1 MIIFIFQLPKE
12 ESHKLEGGQERSE
25 ISKLD
30 NNNNNNNNNDD
41 KATLSFNIPPDA
53 LKDLLKNYPDIKHQ
67 YENTSSHSVNEN
79 ATNPTDSQMAAGNT
93 EQSQSS
99 TSPKT
104 QQALDLSDL
113 SKLLTDQATS
123 SQQNKSQQQ
132 TTTGAALENTPKTTD
147 SLVSSNNQTM
157 NVDKSLLVNTL
168 QNLLQNNVSQSNQDK
183 KVSEMT
189 PQKPQEMNT
198 NVDNLPL
205 SSLSPSLLSALTNP
219 SPSNNSSSS
228 HPDISSNL
236 INDNTTSKANNMT
249 NNPSELSS
257 LLNSHSEDKSPSI
270 QNPSSIV
277 SKDAQNTS
285 LNQPTQSADSTKDSP
300 NSNLIDEASKLSKE
314 ELLGLLKGVLSDKQN
329 QLQPGST
336 VASQV
341 PTTNNVENKPSYD
354 YLNLPGGVSNQP
366 QTPQQPPE
374 SSSSN
379 LSPQTSQQQQSSSQT
394 SHQEPSNED
403 ITKGLK
409 KLLGITTDN
418 KQIMGGDKIN
428 TTTLNSD
435 GSKFSKLIET
445 CVRSS
450 DDPKCM
456 HGKIIS
462 EGGYVPKV
470 KNGIDDTKQTISIS
484 PSALVQ
490 KLMEHK
496 QAEDS
501 TPPAVEN
508 SPQTSS
514 PTSFDGIK
522 NIEPSSDHTHLISMI
537 QNALSSKTTTTRQD
551 VATNN
556 NSNKTMCNK
565 LRKRQIN
572 KFLTKRGFLIKY
584 DCDGLLSNY
593 THVGLTGKAP
603 VSTSDLLKSLIKENP
618 EPSRSLPP
626 THLQKTSN
634 GFQVDFDL
642 HVKDQIP
649 KEVVSG
655 TLKTLANGRQQH
667 INLYQTPNGVAM
679 KPKSSVQLLKP
690 QFVPVAQNRDN
701 IELGKTEK
709 KIT

>member
-1 MIIFIFQLPKE
+1 M
-12 ESHKLEGGQERSE
+12 
-25 ISKLD
+25 
-30 NNNNNNNNNDD
+30 
-41 KATLSFNIPPDA
+41 
-53 LKDLLKNYPDIKHQ
+53 LKNYPDIKHQ
-67 YENTSSHSVNEN
+67 YENISSSNNVVEN
-79 ATNPTDSQMAAGNT
+79 ATNPTDSQMALGNI
-93 EQSQSS
+93 EQQPS

-104 QQALDLSDL
+104 QQALNLSDL
-113 SKLLTDQATS
+113 TKLLTDQATS
-123 SQQNKSQQQ
+123 SQQNKSQQ
-132 TTTGAALENTPKTTD
+132 TTTGASLENTRKATD
-147 SLVSSNNQTM
+147 SLVSNNQTM
-157 NVDKSLLVNTL
+157 NVDKNLLVNKL
-168 QNLLQNNVSQSNQDK
+168 QNLLQNNTSSTNQDK
-183 KVSEMT
+183 KVGETTSQNIQDSKT
-189 PQKPQEMNT
+189 IP
-198 NVDNLPL
+198 DSLPL

-219 SPSNNSSSS
+219 SPPSSNSSA
-228 HPDISSNL
+228 HPDVANL
-236 INDNTTSKANNMT
+236 VNNNTTTKANNMT
-249 NNPSELSS
+249 NNSELS
-257 LLNSHSEDKSPSI
+257 LMNNHPEDKLPNI
-270 QNPSSIV
+270 QNPSSII
-277 SKDAQNTS
+277 SKDAQDIS
-285 LNQPTQSADSTKDSP
+285 LNQPTQSADSIKETSNP
-300 NSNLIDEASKLSKE
+300 NLIDEASKLSKE
-314 ELLGLLKGVLSDKQN
+314 ELLGVLKGVLSEK
-329 QLQPGST
+329 LQPGNT

-341 PTTNNVENKPSYD
+341 STSNNVENKPSYD
-354 YLNLPGGVSNQP
+354 YLNLPSGTSNQS
-366 QTPQQPPE
+366 QPQQDSNSNPPQ
-374 SSSSN
+374 
-379 LSPQTSQQQQSSSQT
+379 QTSTQQQQ
-394 SHQEPSNED
+394 QELSNED

-409 KLLGITTDN
+409 KLLGITDN
-418 KQIMGGDKIN
+418 KQITGDKIN
-428 TTTLNSD
+428 TTTLNPD

-450 DDPKCM
+450 EDPKCM
-456 HGKIIS
+456 HGKIVN

-470 KNGIDDTKQTISIS
+470 KNGVDDTKQTISIS

-508 SPQTSS
+508 SPQTS
-514 PTSFDGIK
+514 
-522 NIEPSSDHTHLISMI
+522 DHTRLISLI

-556 NSNKTMCNK
+556 NNNNKTMCNK

-572 KFLTKRGFLIKY
+572 QFTKRGFLIKY

-603 VSTSDLLKSLIKENP
+603 VSTSDLLKSLIKEDP

-655 TLKTLANGRQQH
+655 TLKTLANGHQQH

-701 IELGKTEK
+701 IELGKREK
-709 KIT
+709 NIT